1 MSSLVTLLPGPAKS
15 VETEPTTVVT
25 PTEIVLRRRDR
36 PVSAAC
42 DECRKRKSKC
52 NVPWPCE
59 PCVRRNSECQF
70 DPKADLLILHRALQR
85 KCTELSIDNGRL
97 ESVLLMMREKPED
110 VGLAIYRRI
119 RTGSKLDVD
128 AILSSIESGDLLM
141 QLHLAPAS
149 EVRYPFPSRAA
160 LPDIFAKTKSA
171 YTESLVL
178 EAPYFDSEAPQAFDA
193 RLISYLEAPKYM
205 PYHSAKLVE
214 PLLDNATISRWTSVC
229 TDEPLLHSLMETY
242 FLHIYSAFPFFHKEC
257 FLRCLSSGSHRF
269 CSKLLVNAILAHAC
283 HATPTVA
290 HRNEHWN
297 PQTLG
302 YTFLAEA
309 RRLLDLEPGRPN
321 VTTVQA
327 MLVMN
332 VTLNDHGVDA
342 GASYRYLLEAVS
354 TARIMGLYDS
364 PSENME
370 QNADQDGKVV
380 REVTAWALFAWQG
393 WSSYVPPL
401 NLKLNFENRVISL
414 MIQELP
420 WIKDPPQTPCPD
432 PAQCP
437 FWYGDIWVRYP
448 SSQEPIATKYYQ
460 TFKAYLDFWA
470 IFNDIAGVLF
480 SPTQVRAIY
489 LSQAVEFYVRLRS
502 WFNGLPDDMHPGKIV
517 LPFQLKLHIQYW
529 ALVMDLFKP
538 YVGWDDLTKALDQ
551 TPSEIYI
558 NARRNQE
565 LVLRIYY
572 LRHGTETHDSWLS
585 MFLVRLGFIALEE
598 VASSSEENDSLTTL
612 IFALTTLDNQGKCY
626 FKAEFTLRTICLQM
640 RSRDLETFKQFAT
653 YQDLDAPEALA
664 SRIGFVKSNWP
675 VHMDF
680 AKRERKNIREVATE
694 AIGMNLMDNGNPV
707 PAGE

>member
-1 MSSLVTLLPGPAKS
+1 MSSLVPLLPGPAKP
-15 VETEPTTVVT
+15 VETEPTTIVT
-25 PTEIVLRRRDR
+25 QTEIVLRKRVR

-70 DPKADLLILHRALQR
+70 DPKADLQILYRALQR
-85 KCTELSIDNGRL
+85 KFTEMNIDKGRL
-97 ESVLLMMREKPED
+97 ESVVLMMREKPED
-110 VGLAIYRRI
+110 VALAIFRRI
-119 RTGSKLDVD
+119 RTGSELDLD
-128 AILSSIESGDLLM
+128 AILSSIEGGDLLM

-149 EVRYPFPSRAA
+149 EVRYPFPSRTA
-160 LPDIFAKTKSA
+160 LPGIFAKTKSA
-171 YTESLVL
+171 YTESLAL
-178 EAPYFDSEAPQAFDA
+178 EAPYFGSEAPQTFDA

-214 PLLDNATISRWTSVC
+214 PLLDYATISRWTNVC
-229 TDEPLLHSLMETY
+229 TDELLLHSLMEAY

-257 FLRCLSSGSHRF
+257 FLRGLGSGSHRF
-269 CSKLLVNAILAHAC
+269 CSNLLVNAILAHAC

-309 RRLLDLEPGRPN
+309 RRLLDLETRRPKI
-321 VTTVQA
+321 TTVQA

-332 VTLNDHGVDA
+332 ITMNDHGVD
-342 GASYRYLLEAVS
+342 GASYHYLLQAVS
-354 TARIMGLYDS
+354 LGKLMGLFNS

-370 QNADQDGKVV
+370 QNGDQDVKVV

-393 WSSYVPPL
+393 WSSYVPSL
-401 NLKLNFENRVISL
+401 NLKLSFENRIMSS

-420 WIKDPPQTPCPD
+420 WIKDPPQTSYPN

-448 SSQEPIATKYYQ
+448 SSREPIATKYYQ
-460 TFKAYLDFWA
+460 TFKAYLEFWT

-480 SPTQVRAIY
+480 SPVQVRSLY
-489 LSQAVEFYVRLRS
+489 LGQAVEFYARLRS
-502 WFNGLPDDMHPGKIV
+502 WFDGLPDDMHPGKIV

-538 YVGWDDLTKALDQ
+538 YAGWDDLTKELDQ
-551 TPSEIYI
+551 TPSEIYR

-572 LRHGTETHDSWLS
+572 LRHGTETHDCWLS
-585 MFLVRLGFIALEE
+585 MFLVRLGFIALQE
-598 VASSSEENDSLTTL
+598 VASSSDENDSLATL
-612 IFALTTLDNQGKCY
+612 ILALTTLDNQGKCY

-653 YQDLDAPEALA
+653 FQDLDIPEAIA
-664 SRIGFVKSNWP
+664 SRIGLIKSNWP
-675 VHMDF
+675 VNMGF
-680 AKRERKNIREVATE
+680 AKQERKNIREVAAE
-694 AIGMNLMDNGNPV
+694 AIGMNLMND
-707 PAGE
+707 E